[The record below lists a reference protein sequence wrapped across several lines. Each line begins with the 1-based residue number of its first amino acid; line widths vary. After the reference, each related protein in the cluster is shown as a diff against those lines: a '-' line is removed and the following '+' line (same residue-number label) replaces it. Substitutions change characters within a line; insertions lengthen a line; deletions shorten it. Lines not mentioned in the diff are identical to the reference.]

1 MRWPGSRAALALAL
15 LFLAACEGTDYS
27 GALTLEVDSAA
38 PVAAGTWDIASLG
51 RLAVDWRVDNDG
63 STPAQVDLRAVAT
76 TSGAVHDAA
85 CEAMLGRARSLDAA
99 DGSGEGA
106 FDAPSGTIPVVS
118 DLEQPFRVDLA
129 GDGTRPSWIRVRLP
143 RAGTYRLVNDAGIAM
158 AVVATGTSRPLTP
171 LRTVLTPVCSTVSSL
186 LEIAL
191 LDVDYL
197 VRFAPSARG
206 SLVFL
211 VEEDCESARD
221 VGRTCA
227 GSGGTVASETFADLA
242 PGASATGRFGP
253 DELGIGDQVAV
264 ELACASPCTAS
275 LTFTVDRV
283 EVDCLSQAD
292 CRGGRT
298 CDADGY
304 CVATASGCAAASPAA
319 LSSVLVLAALVF
331 RARRRRRGVV
341 PAFMACA
348 VLALAAP
355 AHAVDLSGQVYT
367 EVVAGTA
374 AFGGELGR
382 LTTSGVTAGAAQGIQ
397 FGLIGARLAVASE
410 FYLTRQPAPP
420 FSNLLQTFVISAGPR
435 FSYALPPARL
445 LGGVDYVNVGLI
457 TNALTGYTG
466 PRTAAHGIAITGAAR
481 REARL
486 PREVELSGGD
496 RRIFGLELDAGGYVL
511 GVAIGVAGAL

>member
-242 PGASATGRFGP
+242 WPDVRRRWVLRRHRVRMRRRLACRAIERSGAGRSRVPRAPPAPGRRARVHGVRGPGAR
-253 DELGIGDQVAV
+253 
-264 ELACASPCTAS
+264 
-275 LTFTVDRV
+275 
-283 EVDCLSQAD
+283 
-292 CRGGRT
+292 
-298 CDADGY
+298 
-304 CVATASGCAAASPAA
+304 
-319 LSSVLVLAALVF
+319 
-331 RARRRRRGVV
+331 
-341 PAFMACA
+341 
-348 VLALAAP
+348 
-355 AHAVDLSGQVYT
+355 
-367 EVVAGTA
+367 
-374 AFGGELGR
+374 
-382 LTTSGVTAGAAQGIQ
+382 
-397 FGLIGARLAVASE
+397 GARAC
-410 FYLTRQPAPP
+410 
-420 FSNLLQTFVISAGPR
+420 G
-435 FSYALPPARL
+435 
-445 LGGVDYVNVGLI
+445 
-457 TNALTGYTG
+457 
-466 PRTAAHGIAITGAAR
+466 
-481 REARL
+481 
-486 PREVELSGGD
+486 
-496 RRIFGLELDAGGYVL
+496 
-511 GVAIGVAGAL
+511 